1 MIKKIKFLKYLLKQQ
16 EIYLSN
22 QNLPQ
27 HKKIDKSL
35 GSQKGQVEFLI
46 NNFFNYEKN
55 GLKKNG
61 YFVDL
66 ACADGVK
73 YSNTYFLEKYL
84 KWTGIL
90 IEPNP
95 KFKDSIEKNRIS
107 NYVNYCIGQNNTDNI
122 DFRIDNEMLGGIV
135 GDNFDNNTRGSNKE
149 SDSYETITL
158 QTRTLESVLIEFN
171 APNIIDYLSLDVE
184 GAEEFILKNFNFKK
198 YKFKFLTIERP
209 STYLDIKLD
218 SENYVQIHHSGMDVF
233 YSHKEFIDEINF
245 NPNLHFKITPQ
256 KIKNTPS

>member
-1 MIKKIKFLKYLLKQQ
+1 MIKKIKFFKYLLKQQ
-16 EIYLSN
+16 ETYLSN
-22 QNLPQ
+22 QNLPK

-66 ACADGVK
+66 ACADGIK
-73 YSNTYFLEKYL
+73 YNNTYFLEKYL
-84 KWTGIL
+84 NWTGIL

-95 KFKDSIEKNRIS
+95 KFKDSIEKYRIS
-107 NYVNYCIGQNNTDNI
+107 NYVNYCIGQNNTDI
-122 DFRIDNEMLGGIV
+122 VDFRIDNKMLGGIV
-135 GDNFDNNTRGSNKE
+135 GESFDNNTRNRNKE
-149 SDSYETITL
+149 LASYETITL
-158 QTRTLESVLIEFN
+158 QTRTLESVLHEFN
-171 APNIIDYLSLDVE
+171 APKIIDYLSLDVE

-209 STYLDIKLD
+209 SADLDIKLD
-218 SENYVQIHHSGMDVF
+218 SEDYAQVHHSGMDVF
-233 YSHKEFIDEINF
+233 YSHKEFLDEINF
-245 NPNLHFKITPQ
+245 NPKLLFKITPQ
-256 KIKNTPS
+256 K